1 MELMKIPSEK
11 ECFELIW
18 KMNMMSHIIDHSVM
32 VANVAFFLSQKLK
45 IKFPELD
52 VKLTTSAAL
61 LHDITKTRSFDTKES
76 HAQTGG
82 ELLTSLGYRETGD
95 IIRQHVILDSY
106 DNKWNS
112 HQTDSFV
119 SEQEIVNY
127 SDKRV
132 LHDSV
137 VLLEKRLEYIKLK
150 YGTQK
155 GFKNRI
161 KMVWDNTVNLEKKL
175 FSYLDI
181 SPEQLSQNVKKII
194 KRPDNQKTDSSSLKN
209 NLVF

>member
-1 MELMKIPSEK
+1 MKIPSEK
-11 ECFELIW
+11 ECFELMC
-18 KMNMMSHIIDHSVM
+18 KMDMMSHIIDHSIM
-32 VANVAFFLSQKLK
+32 VANVALFLSLKLK

-52 VKLTTSAAL
+52 INLATYAAL
-61 LHDITKTRSFDTKES
+61 LHDITKTRSFDTKEL

-82 ELLTSLGYRETGD
+82 ELLTSLGYQETGD
-95 IIRQHVILDSY
+95 IIRQHVILDFY
-106 DNKWNS
+106 DNRWDLDKKNPS
-112 HQTDSFV
+112 V

-161 KMVWDNTVNLEKKL
+161 KMVWDNTRNLEKKL
-175 FSYLDI
+175 FSHLDI
-181 SPEQLSQNVKKII
+181 SPELLSQNVEKII
-194 KRPDNQKTDSSSLKN
+194 KRPDDC
-209 NLVF
+209 